1 MAARIVNNYDEGYEN
16 NQQIKI
22 SRIIESNFFNFLD
35 K

>member
-1 MAARIVNNYDEGYEN
+1 MAGRIMNNYDDVYD